1 VWQFIVFEHNYHQM
15 DECLRMVDE
24 IGCDEHFFLW
34 NTQPYGLITPEH
46 KAEVDAKYKVE
57 C

>member
-1 VWQFIVFEHNYHQM
+1 
-15 DECLRMVDE
+15 VDE